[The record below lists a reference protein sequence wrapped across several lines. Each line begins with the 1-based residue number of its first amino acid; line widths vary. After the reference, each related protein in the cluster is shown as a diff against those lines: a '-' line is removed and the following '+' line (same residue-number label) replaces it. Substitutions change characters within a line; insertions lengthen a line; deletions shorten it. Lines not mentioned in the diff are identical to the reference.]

1 MGDFTLRLVKTTAGC
16 NTLEYSRCKGAT
28 QCEVYSGVKRPDG
41 TFKWTFL
48 EGEYGQL
55 CEGGEFDEEL
65 FITNL

>member
-41 TFKWTFL
+41 TFKWTF
-48 EGEYGQL
+48 
-55 CEGGEFDEEL
+55 
-65 FITNL
+65 